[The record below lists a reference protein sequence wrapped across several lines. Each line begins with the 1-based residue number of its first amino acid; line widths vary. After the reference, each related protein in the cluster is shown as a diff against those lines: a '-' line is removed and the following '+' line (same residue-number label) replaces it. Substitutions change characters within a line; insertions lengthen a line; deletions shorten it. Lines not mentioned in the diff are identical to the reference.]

1 MNTTL
6 KKGDI
11 ILFKTEGDWLG
22 NTIAKLTASDVS
34 HAVILYSE
42 NSVIEMIAPGVCI
55 NPVTISPGNNAYVMR
70 LKPELNAEPILKA
83 ADKYRRAKAR
93 YDFPALVILA
103 GVIQL
108 QSATMQRHLLPICN
122 KIILTAAKQLDV
134 LIEKII
140 LRHKEDA
147 MICSQFVYQ
156 AYYDCGGD
164 YRLKVEN
171 GTMYNSS
178 SNAASPTCL
187 AQLPYGDY
195 AITDE
200 LLGTD
205 DIATE
210 QPEELAQ
217 MLMEQME
224 QEPTECLSVKEYP
237 NILPAVHLFQKK
249 IKKISKLLHTDLP
262 FEAMFI
268 TPADIAYHTKN
279 LERIASIQ
287 VERPEK

>member
-1 MNTTL
+1 MNIKL

-22 NTIAKLTASDVS
+22 NTIARLTGSDVS

-55 NPVTISPGNNAYVMR
+55 NPVTISPGDNAYVMR
-70 LKPELNAEPILKA
+70 LKPELDAEPILKA
-83 ADKYRRAKAR
+83 ADRYRINKAR

-103 GVIQL
+103 GVIVL
-108 QSATMQRHLLPICN
+108 QSVTMQRHLLPICN
-122 KIILTAAKQLDV
+122 KIILAAAKQLDT
-134 LIEKII
+134 LMDKII
-140 LRHKEDA
+140 LQHKENA

-178 SNAASPTCL
+178 SNTVSPSCL
-187 AQLPYGDY
+187 AQLPYSDY
-195 AITDE
+195 ETSDE
-200 LLGTD
+200 LLKAED
-205 DIATE
+205 MTE
-210 QPEELAQ
+210 SPEELAQ
-217 MLMEQME
+217 ILMEQME

-237 NILPAVHLFQKK
+237 SILPAVHLFRKK
-249 IKKISKLLHTDLP
+249 IKKLSKLLHTDLS
-262 FEAMFI
+262 FEALFI
-268 TPADIAYHTKN
+268 TPADFVYHTRN
-279 LERIASIQ
+279 LERIAT
-287 VERPEK
+287 VRVDRPAK